1 MQQAATTPGGRLAQP
16 RQAAARPQFAA
27 GNQVATS
34 RSAGSSAP
42 RRRAMAERQQAVTCQ
57 AAASQADAPTKVVDT
72 GLPRTAVVGV
82 LGGGQLGKMMAQ
94 EAVSGQAAA
103 AALAPCASLLANAST
118 QLCLLH

>member
-1 MQQAATTPGGRLAQP
+1 VAQEREGALTTPGGRLAQP
-16 RQAAARPQFAA
+16 VQAAARPQFAA
-27 GNQVATS
+27 CNRVAAV

-57 AAASQADAPTKVVDT
+57 ATASQSDAPTKIVDT

-94 EAVSGQAAA
+94 EAVSGPADGGGSACDA
-103 AALAPCASLLANAST
+103 
-118 QLCLLH
+118 